1 MVPASNGGD
10 SRAAAILRGIA
21 ERVTPQQFETWFRSL
36 RLRYVP
42 PDEVHIAVPNR
53 FHQIWI
59 ERQYKNVIT
68 ETVRQLANVAPRIT
82 VGVDAALR
90 TGVLP
95 RRSADEEREEALVL
109 PAPEDT
115 TLGQPLN
122 PDYTFDNFVVGP
134 SNHFCHAATKAVAAQ
149 PGDSYNPLFLHG
161 NAGLGKTHLLQ
172 ALCHALQ
179 AKESKVCYLSCED
192 FTNQFIGA
200 IESRSLDSF
209 RWRYRHVDVLA
220 IDDVHFLAEK
230 ERTQEE
236 FFHTFNSLYNRQKQ
250 IILSSDRHPKDIADI
265 EERLV
270 SRFKWGLVIQLEPP
284 PLETRIAIV
293 KRKAK
298 MRSMELDDMAAAF
311 IGERIKENVRE
322 LEGAVNRVLYLSRL
336 SNRQIDVE
344 LLEEALADLVPSLPV
359 STGPGLAEILRIV
372 ADRFGIRPTDIQSRR
387 QTKSVAYP
395 RQICMYLA
403 RHCTQCSLEEIGGH
417 FGGRDHTTV
426 HYGIRK
432 IEGLVEQNQETKIL
446 VESLMGSLRR

>member
-1 MVPASNGGD
+1 
-10 SRAAAILRGIA
+10 
-21 ERVTPQQFETWFRSL
+21 
-36 RLRYVP
+36 
-42 PDEVHIAVPNR
+42 VPNR

-68 ETVRQLANVAPRIT
+68 DTVRQLANVAPRIT
-82 VGVDAALR
+82 VDVDAAL
-90 TGVLP
+90 GAGILP
-95 RRSADEEREEALVL
+95 KVSTAEEREEELAL
-109 PAPEDT
+109 PTPEIA

-134 SNHFCHAATKAVAAQ
+134 SNHFCHAAATAVADQ

-172 ALCHALQ
+172 ALCHVLQ
-179 AKESKVCYLSCED
+179 GKEAKVCYLSCED
-192 FTNQFIGA
+192 FTNHFIGA

-209 RWRYRHVDVLA
+209 RYRYRHADVLA

-298 MRSMELDDMAAAF
+298 MRSMELDDMAAAY

-336 SNRQIDVE
+336 NNRQIDVE

-359 STGPGLAEILRIV
+359 NIGPGLAEILRVV

-403 RHCTQCSLEEIGGH
+403 RRCTQCSLEEIGGH

-432 IEGLVEQNQETKIL
+432 IEGMVEQSQETKML
-446 VESLMGSLRR
+446 VESLMGVLRR